1 MTTVYTPLS
10 STQQQQLGNSTT
22 NSTKEVAMTKPKRPL
37 SSYNL
42 FYRFKR
48 QHIIELGK
56 GQKKD
61 DIIALVAIQ
70 PGLEN
75 TYPNIP
81 TDASTTMSIDEIN
94 EIRKTNIR
102 NDMINNLCPRET
114 STRRHRKNSN
124 AMNGEMSFLELGKLM
139 NSSWQSCDEFA
150 KVRFIYLMCC
160 LVIAIFLL
168 TSYALFF
175 LITSYVSYVHT
186 IDCV

>member
-10 STQQQQLGNSTT
+10 SAQRQQLGNNTT
-22 NSTKEVAMTKPKRPL
+22 NNNSKEVAMTKPKRPL

-61 DIIALVAIQ
+61 DIIAIVAIQ

-81 TDASTTMSIDEIN
+81 TADTNMSVDEIN

-150 KVRFIYLMCC
+150 KVCISYLMC
-160 LVIAIFLL
+160 
-168 TSYALFF
+168 
-175 LITSYVSYVHT
+175 
-186 IDCV
+186 

>member
-10 STQQQQLGNSTT
+10 SAQQQQLGSNAT
-22 NSTKEVAMTKPKRPL
+22 NTKEVAMTKPKRPL

-48 QHIIELGK
+48 QHIIELDK
-56 GQKKD
+56 GSKKD
-61 DIIALVAIQ
+61 DIIALIAIQ

-81 TDASTTMSIDEIN
+81 TDATNTMSIDEIN
-94 EIRKTNIR
+94 ELRKTNIR

-150 KVRFIYLMCC
+150 KVCFIYLMC
-160 LVIAIFLL
+160 
-168 TSYALFF
+168 
-175 LITSYVSYVHT
+175 
-186 IDCV
+186 

>member
-1 MTTVYTPLS
+1 MTTVYTPLTS
-10 STQQQQLGNSTT
+10 AQQQQLGNR
-22 NSTKEVAMTKPKRPL
+22 TKDVAMTKPKRPL

-48 QHIIELGK
+48 QHIIELDK
-56 GQKKD
+56 GSKKD

-81 TDASTTMSIDEIN
+81 TTDTNTSVDEIN
-94 EIRKTNIR
+94 ELRKTNIR

-114 STRRHRKNSN
+114 STRRHRKSN

-150 KVRFIYLMCC
+150 KVCYILVYLMCW
-160 LVIAIFLL
+160 LIF
-168 TSYALFF
+168 
-175 LITSYVSYVHT
+175 
-186 IDCV
+186 

>member
-10 STQQQQLGNSTT
+10 SAQQQQLGNST
-22 NSTKEVAMTKPKRPL
+22 KEIAMTKPKRPL

-56 GQKKD
+56 GSKKD

-81 TDASTTMSIDEIN
+81 TDATNTMSVDEIN
-94 EIRKTNIR
+94 ELRKTNIR

-114 STRRHRKNSN
+114 STRRHRKSN

-150 KVRFIYLMCC
+150 KVCISYLMC
-160 LVIAIFLL
+160 
-168 TSYALFF
+168 
-175 LITSYVSYVHT
+175 
-186 IDCV
+186 